1 MMTFY
6 VPRLARHAIRL
17 HIVSTHETSGSTFII
32 IIAACGSSL
41 AHFAGEMA
49 LPNATREVKS
59 IDDSNQLKRQWLGEL
74 HKAGIPPDRIER

>member
-1 MMTFY
+1 MIFY
-6 VPRLARHAIRL
+6 VPRLVRHTIRS
-17 HIVSTHETSGSTFII
+17 HIVSAQETSGLTFII

-41 AHFAGEMA
+41 APFAGEMA
-49 LPNATREVKS
+49 LPHATREVKS